1 MPPSPILPRPETQ
14 GLVVA
19 LVYLVGDWGLVVA
32 LVYLVVT
39 ILFQHFYF
47 TPDWLGGEFG
57 GGARGNSGVVLGV
70 VVLGEVVLGL
80 PMIRNIFV
88 PSRPLSLLHWKLI
101 LTLPLLPSR
110 TFSPTASSFSPQSP
124 RSLSSWPTRATP
136 PSSSPGHV
144 VFPPFDPLVSPPQQA
159 HPPLNRNPAAAY
171 GLFRPHHGRHSQAA
185 AACSHPPKPHACPS
199 PFPLPTRSKRILP
212 SIAAV
217 PLLMAYSAH
226 TTIVIPKPRG
236 CFPSLLVPHP
246 PGPFCRKLIL
256 PSIATLPL
264 LMIYSGHTTIAIQKP
279 LRPLLAGLA
288 SKEVAVW
295 DLGVQYKVYMGM
307 LIVFCSNSINI
318 LRE

>member
-1 MPPSPILPRPETQ
+1 GPTHVPMTPCLHAPCPHDPPSMPPSPILPRPETQ

-47 TPDWLGGEFG
+47 TPDWLSSPLPSSASGYSRGEFG
-57 GGARGNSGVVLGV
+57 GGAGGGGVGGGGARVGV
-70 VVLGEVVLGL
+70 NAPPFPHPKPPDDSKHLCPFPPALLTALEAHSHASPSSFPHIL
-80 PMIRNIFV
+80 PH
-88 PSRPLSLLHWKLI
+88 SKLI
-101 LTLPLLPSR
+101 LIS
-110 TFSPTASSFSPQSP
+110 
-124 RSLSSWPTRATP
+124 
-136 PSSSPGHV
+136 
-144 VFPPFDPLVSPPQQA
+144 
-159 HPPLNRNPAAAY
+159 LNRRARSPH
-171 GLFRPHHGRHSQAA
+171 GLLGPHHHRHPQAM
-185 AACSHPPKPHACPS
+185 C
-199 PFPLPTRSKRILP
+199 KRILP

>member
-1 MPPSPILPRPETQ
+1 MLTILYHTRACTLKPPMAACPHACHAMFPPHSLDPRHRDWWWSSCRPETQ

-47 TPDWLGGEFG
+47 MPDWLGGEFG

-70 VVLGEVVLGL
+70 VVLGEVVLG
-80 PMIRNIFV
+80 
-88 PSRPLSLLHWKLI
+88 
-101 LTLPLLPSR
+101 
-110 TFSPTASSFSPQSP
+110 
-124 RSLSSWPTRATP
+124 
-136 PSSSPGHV
+136 
-144 VFPPFDPLVSPPQQA
+144 
-159 HPPLNRNPAAAY
+159 
-171 GLFRPHHGRHSQAA
+171 
-185 AACSHPPKPHACPS
+185 
-199 PFPLPTRSKRILP
+199 KRILP

-264 LMIYSGHTTIAIQKP
+264 LMVYSGHTTIAIQKP

-295 DLGVQYKVYMGM
+295 DLGV
-307 LIVFCSNSINI
+307 
-318 LRE
+318 